1 MQQQINNATL
11 IEHNESV
18 DCLSES
24 IIKEIEEKNDEQ
36 LKGMTKISDCDYQQN
51 IGRSKETR

>member
-1 MQQQINNATL
+1 MRSLIYKHNFEELQQQINNPIL
-11 IEHNESV
+11 IQHNENS

-36 LKGMTKISDCDYQQN
+36 Q
-51 IGRSKETR
+51 RV